1 MLNTGFSPWPN
12 YSEDEANIIADVIR
26 SNRVNYWTGVHG
38 RAFEEEYAAWCGTQ
52 YAVALSNGTV
62 ALELALKAM
71 GIGPGDE
78 VITTPRTFI
87 ASASAIVAVGAKPV
101 FADVELE
108 SQNIS
113 AETISRVVTS
123 ATKAV
128 IVVHLAGLPAEMDDI
143 MVLAEHLNC
152 YVIEDCAQ
160 AHGAK
165 YKGSSVGSIG
175 HVGCWSFCQD
185 KIITTAGEGGMITT
199 NDKALF
205 EFIWSYKDHGK
216 NRQKMLYQSTEKGK
230 FRWLHDSFGS
240 NYRMTEIQAAIG
252 RYQLTKVEEWC
263 DTRRSY
269 MEKYNEVVGKFEFLK
284 SINIPEYSVHAG
296 YKYYMFL
303 SDVFSEIERD
313 EIISSLTA
321 LGVPVYQGSCSEIY
335 MEKAFEPDLRPTQRL
350 ENAKLLSQSSLMFLV
365 HPSLS
370 CSEVDRICDILESFF
385 KHLIKNKYKR

>member
-1 MLNTGFSPWPN
+1 MLGTEFSPWPC
-12 YSEDEANIIADVIR
+12 YSEEETKIVADVLR
-26 SNRVNYWTGVHG
+26 SNRVNYWTGEHG
-38 RAFEEEYAAWCGTQ
+38 KAFEEEYASWCGTQ

-62 ALELALKAM
+62 AIELALKAM

-101 FADVELE
+101 FADVEIE
-108 SQNIS
+108 NQNIS
-113 AETISRVVTS
+113 ADTISKVLTPE
-123 ATKAV
+123 TKAI

-143 MVLAEHLNC
+143 MTLAESANL

-165 YKGSSVGSIG
+165 YKGKSVGSIG
-175 HVGCWSFCQD
+175 HIGCWSFCQD

-199 NDKALF
+199 NDRELF

-216 NRQKMLYQSTEKGK
+216 NRDKILDGSKVKGK

-263 DTRRSY
+263 ETRRKYMSMYDTVLANFSY
-269 MEKYNEVVGKFEFLK
+269 IRVLK
-284 SINIPEYSVHAG
+284 IPVYSTHAG
-296 YKYYMFL
+296 YKYYFFL
-303 SDVFSEIERD
+303 NDSTDVCVRD
-313 EIISSLTA
+313 EILARLMELNIPA
-321 LGVPVYQGSCSEIY
+321 FQGSCSEIY
-335 MEKAFEPDLRPTQRL
+335 LEDAFIDEYRPVSRL
-350 ENAKLLSQSSLMFLV
+350 SNAKALGDISVMLLV

-370 CSEVDRICDILESFF
+370 VDEVHRICESLEAVLLAC
-385 KHLIKNKYKR
+385 KC